1 MSLTP
6 PFLEAISTGGL
17 QKTVCVNVAMTRSH
31 TALWHFLFL
40 ISKVAELG
48 DTVFIVLRKSPLHL
62 LHWYHHIT
70 VLVYSWY
77 GYSTIVPNAI
87 GIWFCGLNYFVHTA
101 MYSYYAVKACGRK
114 LPTSIAQCITILQL
128 LQFFVALFCN
138 VMAFWYKRS
147 PGGEDCALHDN
158 VFYMGMVIYGSYF
171 VLFAHFF
178 YRRYILPV
186 KKSLMK

>member
-77 GYSTIVPNAI
+77 GLFNNCAKCHWDLVLWTKLLCAHSHVFLLCSEGLWSQIAHLNCPVYHNTAALTVL
-87 GIWFCGLNYFVHTA
+87 CGSF
-101 MYSYYAVKACGRK
+101 
-114 LPTSIAQCITILQL
+114 LQHHGL
-128 LQFFVALFCN
+128 LV
-138 VMAFWYKRS
+138 
-147 PGGEDCALHDN
+147 
-158 VFYMGMVIYGSYF
+158 
-171 VLFAHFF
+171 
-178 YRRYILPV
+178 
-186 KKSLMK
+186 